1 MKKYLNI
8 SLVYAI
14 AAMAGGVFYREFTK
28 FQGYTGVTA
37 LGKVHAHLFLLGM
50 LVFLVAALYAAR
62 YDLETVKT
70 FRAFLWTY
78 NLGVPLTAVMLLVR
92 GVTQVM
98 GMNLSA
104 AADASISGI
113 AGIGHILTGTGI
125 ILLILSL
132 KAGGEINHESTAVGN
147 VYRCL
152 QAVRSI
158 FQEEPSMHF
167 FHKIVR
173 NVKAQAGA
181 FDIFRIGSAFEFFF

>member
-62 YDLETVKT
+62 YDLETVKM

-132 KAGGEINHESTAVGN
+132 KKLAE
-147 VYRCL
+147 
-152 QAVRSI
+152 
-158 FQEEPSMHF
+158 
-167 FHKIVR
+167 K
-173 NVKAQAGA
+173 
-181 FDIFRIGSAFEFFF
+181 